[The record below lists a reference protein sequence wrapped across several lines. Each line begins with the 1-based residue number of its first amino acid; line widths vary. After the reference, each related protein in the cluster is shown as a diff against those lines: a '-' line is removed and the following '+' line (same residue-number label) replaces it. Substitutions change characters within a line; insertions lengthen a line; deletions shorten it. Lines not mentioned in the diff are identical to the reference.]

1 MLYTDVLWVTVMVM
15 GKLNDILLF
24 KIWVLVQLNL
34 KFKASDLWSESQILN
49 N

>member
-24 KIWVLVQLNL
+24 KI
-34 KFKASDLWSESQILN
+34 
-49 N
+49 